1 MLSVTRKVN
10 MSKIFGQAKIKSVDG
25 EQSLEIKGIK
35 SENKITYLEDQI
47 MVTILLF
54 PSRIEL
60 RRMYSDYSILLSFE
74 KELTTKGIYDIKGDG
89 MLLDL
94 SIFTLVLKQEE
105 HHIYIRYR
113 LEENIFEYELTYQEV
128 E

>member
-1 MLSVTRKVN
+1 